1 MDKME
6 CRDDAEDDVL
16 DAADTNAATENTTT
30 TAKRRNIKLPKK
42 KRKFVRAKHGLSSSI
57 SKRQRNGAAAAGDD
71 VQPNI
76 DRAAGDDNI
85 ATPSP
90 TNKQQQRYTSQ
101 DVQKAE
107 KKAAG
112 YFKECEKVQNK
123 LTAEEAKNYQLQQQV
138 LQLQQ
143 QLRNE
148 RIMHKSEVKKTIDD
162 QKQLK
167 QQLLN
172 EREAHKRNLENT
184 IASHTAELNKQ
195 TKLYI
200 AQQNRYKTKLSSTID
215 HSNDK
220 ERKAEEDCKAARV
233 NADTVKK
240 KAAEEVLAS
249 RKDSARVIQKER
261 ENTARVQKRL
271 EERYRDKLMVL
282 TELVT
287 TVSKESPINERSRT
301 NDEDIDEI
309 NEDVGMIDNSV
320 TERELQQ
327 SKARVEELE
336 AENATLQQ
344 YKPQIIQK
352 IWIRN
357 KNGKRGGALAWP
369 HHVLLMIM
377 EQLSNRTPPSC
388 IASNIL
394 STTAAIMPSAVDNIV
409 KQLPTTRFVRS
420 VRSILVVTTKT
431 LAAYVVAKLPNFQ
444 QIFTD
449 GTSRRQHELINVLIG
464 YTTDDGIKT
473 VTLDNMILAAD
484 KKSISTAKAIMNAMD
499 NAQQLLRGWID
510 VTKEMYPGDD
520 IVSSIPL
527 PDDASFLKLRN
538 GFITTDTCSQAKNVR
553 RDLILAIKELAREK
567 GDDTDEFEMH
577 ELDCWNHLRNLWI
590 EHAVKALEKEV
601 KLLLAEDL
609 VDIPSIYR
617 VDIDINHILRGVDKE
632 FAVTANYPKGHGM
645 VFQHWME
652 TFHPGALLFPTARM
666 LGGTRQ
672 DAVTEGSLPL
682 YMNRHFYLEFLHLR
696 LCAGSGEG
704 NILQTNLFLVL
715 SCIEMVAVLRVLS
728 IVHVSIVMPMR
739 FLCGKCHELNGFSV
753 SRLPEVLDLLY
764 DASAKIAD
772 DGKLLLDEDHIMSI
786 FKSVEND
793 VPEFKS
799 YMQHILQE
807 KKMHVVGDRRKDS
820 TKIGMEDVRTE
831 LFAPIRIQNRQ
842 TSRNAR
848 KFAETFAA
856 SILDTLSNPKMT
868 TKDYLSAA
876 DGKYSMRNQSE
887 ARVAASTQLCGTN
900 DPSEGGHA
908 ASTAALKTSGT
919 IRLDHAGAEG
929 QSRANNDFGRG
940 HEQLID
946 RRKKDDSDSNN
957 NVLGTFHELAEK
969 LQRSLLVFAQ
979 REKDNC
985 RKQFDA
991 LLEEQKRS
999 AREREEVALR
1009 NKLDREQT
1017 QHITNTYLLE
1027 EYDKPRCWRT
1037 IAEAEEQYKALGN
1050 KTAQMKEV
1058 KNQILIRYLGCG
1070 WVDAYHPWSKGNH
1083 TYTHDELFEH
1093 LKRKVIPLSETKTVP
1108 NSPPVTLPDLPE
1120 AAKLSLGQLTHDR
1133 VSLENRALDGE
1144 EDFKEKARAKRDQL
1158 EASGHGSKYEEWQRR
1173 SMPAIE
1179 SLKDFQ
1185 IEFLFDVSYDD
1196 ETCGGSELVWM
1207 NGVVT
1212 EIVSSKKN
1220 KVKIKW
1226 EEKWLTEGES
1236 SESEQVLLK
1245 SMWNHKQAKAGAWRE
1260 HFTE

>member
-1 MDKME
+1 ME
-6 CRDDAEDDVL
+6 CRDDEDDDVL
-16 DAADTNAATENTTT
+16 DAAETNAATESTTT
-30 TAKRRNIKLPKK
+30 TAKRRNIKPPKRKK
-42 KRKFVRAKHGLSSSI
+42 KFGRANYGSDGFNKRKRT
-57 SKRQRNGAAAAGDD
+57 GAAAARDD
-71 VQPNI
+71 VQTN

-90 TNKQQQRYTSQ
+90 TNKQQRRVYMSQ

-112 YFKECEKVQNK
+112 YFKECEKLQNI
-123 LTAEEAKNYQLQQQV
+123 LNDGEEKNNQLQQQV
-138 LQLQQ
+138 LQLKQ
-143 QLRNE
+143 QLIKE
-148 RIMHKSEVKKTIDD
+148 RKEHKAEVKKIIDD
-162 QKQLK
+162 KKQLE

-172 EREAHKRNLENT
+172 ERKAHKSELEKT
-184 IASHTAELNKQ
+184 VASHTAELNKQ
-195 TKLYI
+195 IKLYR
-200 AQQNRYKTKLSSTID
+200 AQQKRYKTKLSSTID
-215 HSNDK
+215 HANEK
-220 ERKAEEDCKAARV
+220 ERKAEEDCEEARV
-233 NADTVKK
+233 NADMVKK
-240 KAAEEVLAS
+240 KAMEEVLAS
-249 RKDSARVIQKER
+249 QKDSARVIQRER
-261 ENTARVQKRL
+261 ESTALSLKRL
-271 EERYRDKLMVL
+271 EERQRDRLMVL

-287 TVSKESPINERSRT
+287 RVAKSSPTNERSRT
-301 NDEDIDEI
+301 NNEDIDEDEEI
-309 NEDVGMIDNSV
+309 SEDVGAM
-320 TERELQQ
+320 ERELQQ

-369 HHVLLMIM
+369 HHVVLMIM

-394 STTAAIMPSAVDNIV
+394 SMTAAIMPSAVDDIV
-409 KQLPTTRFVRS
+409 KQLPTTRFIRS
-420 VRSILVVTTKT
+420 VRSLLVVTTKT
-431 LAAYVVAKLPNFQ
+431 LAAYAVAKLPSFQ

-464 YTTDDGIKT
+464 YTTDDGMKT

-510 VTKEMYPGDD
+510 VTKEIYPGDN
-520 IVSSIPL
+520 IVSLIPS
-527 PDDASFLKLRN
+527 PDDANFLKLRN

-553 RDLILAIKELAREK
+553 RDLILAIKELATEK
-567 GDDTDEFEMH
+567 GICNDTDEFEMH

-609 VDIPSIYR
+609 AAIPSTFR
-617 VDIDINHILRGVDKE
+617 VDIDLNHILRGVDKE
-632 FAVTANYPKGHGM
+632 FALTANYPKGHGM

-682 YMNRHFYLEFLHLR
+682 YMNRHYYLEFLHQR

-739 FLCGKCHELNGFSV
+739 YLCGKCHELNGFSV

-772 DGKLLLDEDHIMSI
+772 DGSLLLDEDHMMSI

-799 YMQHILQE
+799 YMQHILHE

-831 LFAPIRIQNRQ
+831 LFAPIRTQNRQ

-856 SILDTLSNPKMT
+856 SMLDTLSNPKMT

-887 ARVAASTQLCGTN
+887 ARVAASNQLCGTN
-900 DPSEGGHA
+900 DPSEGAHA

-940 HEQLID
+940 HERLID
-946 RRKKDDSDSNN
+946 RRKKDDNESNN
-957 NVLGTFHELAEK
+957 NVLGAFHTLAQK
-969 LQRSLLVFAQ
+969 LQHSLLVFAQ

-985 RKQFDA
+985 RNQFDA

-1009 NKLDREQT
+1009 NKLDKEMT
-1017 QHITNTYLLE
+1017 QYIANTYLLE
-1027 EYDKPRCWRT
+1027 EYGKPRCWRT
-1037 IAEAEEQYKALGN
+1037 IAEAEEQFKALGN

-1070 WVDAYHPWSKGNH
+1070 WVEAYHPWSKGNH
-1083 TYTHDELFEH
+1083 TYTHDELFQH
-1093 LKRKVIPLSETKTVP
+1093 LKSKVIPLSETKTVP
-1108 NSPPVTLPDLPE
+1108 DSPPVTLPDLPD

-1133 VSLENRALDGE
+1133 VSLEDRALDGVD
-1144 EDFKEKARAKRDQL
+1144 DFKEKARAKRDQL
-1158 EASGHGSKYEEWQRR
+1158 EASGHGSKYEEWQQRV
-1173 SMPAIE
+1173 MPSID
-1179 SLKDFQ
+1179 SLIGFQ

-1212 EIVSSKKN
+1212 EIVNSKKN

-1245 SMWNHKQAKAGAWRE
+1245 SMWNHKQAKAGAWRQ